1 MGSGRV
7 DRRARAVSPRELKSM
22 ADTLRSIRDFLG
34 DVQTEMQKVT
44 WPDWPQL
51 KNSTYVIIVFVIVV
65 ALIIFVMDL
74 VVNNALEL
82 LRGILGG

>member
-1 MGSGRV
+1 
-7 DRRARAVSPRELKSM
+7 M
-22 ADTLRSIRDFLG
+22 ADSIRNAREFLG

-51 KNSTYVIIVFVIVV
+51 KNSTYIIIVFVTVV
-65 ALIIFVMDL
+65 ALIIFGMDF
-74 VVNNALEL
+74 VVNNALEM